1 MAKTDAPSFEDSW
14 SNAVAVL
21 AADALIDGGVIT
33 RDQLT
38 RATEII
44 AEEIEVR
51 LICGD
56 YPPPRKQGL
65 GK

>member
-1 MAKTDAPSFEDSW
+1 MSKNQAPDESW

-21 AADALIDGGVIT
+21 AADALVDGGVID
-33 RDQLT
+33 RSQLA

-56 YPPPRKQGL
+56 YPPIRTSDNQG
-65 GK
+65 K